1 LSNSTPNFKSL
12 EEINEA
18 IGHLDLDDEILAAI
32 SRSLDEDIRTG
43 DVTTNSVIGPGVSAL
58 ARIVAK
64 QDGIVSGLAVVQA
77 VFLML
82 DRDLHFRLNV
92 SDGAEVKP
100 EQLLIELKGSAR
112 AILTGERAALNFLGR
127 MSGIA
132 TLTRKFVEAIAG
144 TGAVVL
150 DTRKTAPGLRAIDK
164 LAVRHGGGRNH
175 RVGLY
180 DMFLIKDNH
189 IDCAGSLSS
198 AIRLVNASGR
208 DLEIEVEVKD
218 IEELQ
223 EALALGVKRVL
234 VDNMSPAG
242 LRRAVAINDGRAKLE
257 ASGNVTLNNV
267 REIAETGVDFISV
280 GALTHSA
287 EAFDVS
293 LRWVRSE
300 FLDEGER
307 K

>member
-1 LSNSTPNFKSL
+1 MSISTPDFKPI

-18 IGHLDLDDEILAAI
+18 VGHLDLDDEILAAI
-32 SRSLDEDIRTG
+32 IRSLDEDIRTG
-43 DVTTNSVIGPGVSAL
+43 DVTTNSIIAAGVSAV

-64 QDGIVSGLAVVQA
+64 QGGIVSGLAIVQA
-77 VFLML
+77 VFLIL
-82 DRDLHFRLNV
+82 DRDMHFRLHV
-92 SDGAEVKP
+92 SDGAEVKS

-132 TLTRKFVEAIAG
+132 TLAGKFVEAIAG
-144 TGAVVL
+144 TEAVVL

-175 RVGLY
+175 RFGLY
-180 DMFLIKDNH
+180 DMVLVKDNH

-198 AIRLVNASGR
+198 AIRLVKASAPG
-208 DLEIEVEVKD
+208 LEIEVEVED
-218 IEELQ
+218 IQELQ
-223 EALALGVKRVL
+223 EALALGVKRIL
-234 VDNMSPAG
+234 LDNMSLAD
-242 LRRAVAINDGRAKLE
+242 LRQAVAINEGRAKLE
-257 ASGNVTLNNV
+257 ASGNVTLNSV
-267 REIAETGVDFISV
+267 REIAETGVDFISI

-287 EAFDVS
+287 RAFDVS
-293 LRWVRSE
+293 LLWV
-300 FLDEGER
+300 

>member
-1 LSNSTPNFKSL
+1 
-12 EEINEA
+12 
-18 IGHLDLDDEILAAI
+18 
-32 SRSLDEDIRTG
+32 
-43 DVTTNSVIGPGVSAL
+43 
-58 ARIVAK
+58 
-64 QDGIVSGLAVVQA
+64 
-77 VFLML
+77 
-82 DRDLHFRLNV
+82 
-92 SDGAEVKP
+92 
-100 EQLLIELKGSAR
+100 
-112 AILTGERAALNFLGR
+112 

-175 RVGLY
+175 RFGLY

-189 IDCAGSLSS
+189 IDCAGSLRS
-198 AIRLVNASGR
+198 AIQLVNASGR

-300 FLDEGER
+300 FLDQGER